1 MINDHYRDSHK
12 DFHHFLKG
20 INKVLQEDFLNKVVH
35 LLEVSHLKDF
45 LNKVEFLPEAFPN
58 NLKDL
63 LKQIDLNNL
72 LLNLPFLLN
81 LALILHSCL
90 VWQISWQVEEVLDKV
105 VNQDPRNLKR
115 LSQRLTD
122 PESRLISMMKL
133 GHTCGT

>member
-12 DFHHFLKG
+12 DFHHFLKE
-20 INKVLQEDFLNKVVH
+20 INKVLHEDFLSKVVH
-35 LLEVSHLKDF
+35 LQEVSHLKGF
-45 LNKVEFLPEAFPN
+45 LNKVEFLQEAFPN

-63 LKQIDLNNL
+63 KEIDLNNL
-72 LLNLPFLLN
+72 LLNLLFPLN
-81 LALILHSCL
+81 LALILLSCL
-90 VWQISWQVEEVLDKV
+90 VWPTSWLVEEGVDKV

>member
-1 MINDHYRDSHK
+1 M
-12 DFHHFLKG
+12 G
-20 INKVLQEDFLNKVVH
+20 VLQEDFLNKVVH

-63 LKQIDLNNL
+63 LKQIDPNNL
-72 LLNLPFLLN
+72 LLNLLFLLN
-81 LALILHSCL
+81 LALILPSCL

-115 LSQRLTD
+115 HSQRLTD
-122 PESRLISMMKL
+122 PE
-133 GHTCGT
+133 

>member
-12 DFHHFLKG
+12 DFLHFLKE
-20 INKVLQEDFLNKVVH
+20 INKVLLEDFLSKVVH
-35 LLEVSHLKDF
+35 LQEVSHLKGF
-45 LNKVEFLPEAFPN
+45 LNKVEFLQEAFPN

-63 LKQIDLNNL
+63 KEIDLNNL
-72 LLNLPFLLN
+72 LLNLLFPLS
-81 LALILHSCL
+81 LALILLSCL
-90 VWQISWQVEEVLDKV
+90 VWPTSWLVEEVVDKVV

>member
-1 MINDHYRDSHK
+1 MINDYYRDSHK
-12 DFHHFLKG
+12 DFLHFLKE
-20 INKVLQEDFLNKVVH
+20 INKVLPEDFLSKVVH
-35 LLEVSHLKDF
+35 LQEVSHLKGF
-45 LNKVEFLPEAFPN
+45 LNKVEFLQEAFPN

-63 LKQIDLNNL
+63 KEIDLNNL
-72 LLNLPFLLN
+72 LLNLLFPLN
-81 LALILHSCL
+81 LALILLSCL
-90 VWQISWQVEEVLDKV
+90 VWPTSWLVEEVVDKV